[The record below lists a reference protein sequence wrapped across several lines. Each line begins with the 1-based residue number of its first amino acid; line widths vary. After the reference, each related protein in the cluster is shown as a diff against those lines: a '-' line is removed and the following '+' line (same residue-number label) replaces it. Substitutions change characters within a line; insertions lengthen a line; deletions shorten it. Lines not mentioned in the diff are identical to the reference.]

1 VDRPPPTSR
10 YKFGEFELSPR
21 ARILKRE
28 GRVVPLIPRYFDL
41 LLLLVERRHEAVHRR
56 AIFDR
61 VWSEVVVSEGALT
74 QAVRTLRRSL
84 GDDPRDPVFIRTVS
98 RHGYQFVY
106 PGVLEAEDT
115 AESKVAARDDRA
127 PTPSPSEARDEA
139 LLILLGDGNLDERRE
154 AAEKL
159 HELGTAEALAALE
172 GRSVH
177 PVARALL
184 RDTRWDVPLAG
195 AVPLLGAPGATRAM
209 VALVR
214 LRLGRALGVAASRWQ
229 GAAVGGAAAGF
240 GAGFFGGTVL
250 RLAPGAH
257 LPNTVPVALAIVGAA
272 IGGVGA
278 AGVGAGLAMAEV
290 LARSR
295 RQASLILLGAL
306 GGGIVGAAAHLLG
319 RWTLEGLFGHDL
331 SAVGGGLE
339 GLVMGAGAGL
349 GYAATTRFTE
359 GGMAAPRG
367 LHRVRVALGTAIACA
382 LSGLLLTYLGRPLG
396 GVSIDIMARSFPG
409 SQVGLAPVAHLFG
422 ERDLGPITRTIL
434 SVLEGGLFGLG
445 LGTGLTRRPA
455 SE

>member
-1 VDRPPPTSR
+1 
-10 YKFGEFELSPR
+10 
-21 ARILKRE
+21 LKRE
-28 GRVVPLIPRYFDL
+28 GRVIPLIPRYFDL
-41 LLLLVERRHEAVHRR
+41 LLLLLEKRHEAVHRR
-56 AIFDR
+56 TIFDK

-106 PGVLEAEDT
+106 PGVSEEPDT
-115 AESKVAARDDRA
+115 AAEPPRM
-127 PTPSPSEARDEA
+127 PSPGRAESGTPARARAAA
-139 LLILLGDGNLDERRE
+139 LEILVGAGTSDERRE
-154 AAEKL
+154 AAETL
-159 HELGTAEALAALE
+159 HELGTPEALAALE
-172 GRSVH
+172 GRSDD
-177 PVARALL
+177 PEARALL
-184 RDTRWDVPLAG
+184 RDTRWDVPGAG
-195 AVPLLGAPGATRAM
+195 QVPLLGRPSALRALF
-209 VALVR
+209 ALAK
-214 LRLGRALGVAASRWQ
+214 LRLARALGVAARRWQ
-229 GAAVGGAAAGF
+229 TAALGGATAGL
-240 GAGFFGGTVL
+240 GAGIFGGTVL
-250 RLAPGAH
+250 LFSPGAH
-257 LPNTVPVALAIVGAA
+257 LPRTVPVALGVVGAA

-278 AGVGAGLAMAEV
+278 AGVGAGLAVAEV

-339 GLVMGAGAGL
+339 GLVMGAGAGI
-349 GYAATTRFTE
+349 GYAATTRPPE

-367 LHRVRVALGTAIACA
+367 LRRAEVALGTAIACA
-382 LSGLLLTYLGRPLG
+382 LSGILLTLLGRPLG

-422 ERDLGPITRTIL
+422 ERDLGPVTRTVL
-434 SVLEGGLFGLG
+434 SILEGGLFGLG
-445 LGTGLTRRPA
+445 LGFGLTRRPG